1 MPLPQEQTPFS
12 SRARLKGGS
21 RKGRSGAKCRVSVA
35 SDAVT
40 DPGLG
45 HDQVVQG
52 TVTVGVRDLPTHL
65 ADIDVDVVVLVAVSL
80 TPYGTKQPRPG
91 DEAPSVSEQDTEDFE
106 LARREIHGRRPNGH
120 HVACSVEDEISDPQP
135 ALAVARRTRR
145 TPQKRAQARVE

>member
-1 MPLPQEQTPFS
+1 MPLPQEQTPLS

-21 RKGRSGAKCRVSVA
+21 RKACSGAKTPGSVA

-52 TVTVGVRDLPTHL
+52 TVKVGVGYLPTHL
-65 ADIDVDVVVLVAVSL
+65 ADINVDVVVLVAVSL

-91 DEAPSVSEQDTEDFE
+91 DEAPSVS
-106 LARREIHGRRPNGH
+106 
-120 HVACSVEDEISDPQP
+120 
-135 ALAVARRTRR
+135 
-145 TPQKRAQARVE
+145 